1 MYPLGKMAK
10 SLHKKEYQVFL
21 AQLYRLRVGSGL
33 RQKDIAEKLGVPQ
46 SYVSK
51 IESGERRIDLIE
63 LKEYCEALGSDLG
76 EFISNYEQSL
86 NDRQ

>member
-1 MYPLGKMAK
+1 MAK
-10 SLHKKEYQVFL
+10 SRHTQAYRVFL

-63 LKEYCEALGSDLG
+63 LKEYCEALGSNLS
-76 EFISNYEQSL
+76 EFVSNYEQSL
-86 NDRQ
+86 NDRK